1 MKQTVA
7 IIGASDKP
15 DRYAHKAAEMLESH
29 GHQVVLVN
37 PFKESIEG
45 ERCLNDVAEF
55 EGPVDTVT
63 VYVNAGRFQEHLT
76 SILLKKPRRVI
87 FNPGAEAPESYP
99 ALEQNGVE
107 VEEACTLVLLN
118 TGQF

>member
-15 DRYAHKAAEMLESH
+15 DRYAFRAAELLESH
-29 GHQVVLVN
+29 GHQIVLVN
-37 PFKESIEG
+37 PVKESVHG
-45 ERCLNDVAEF
+45 EPCLKDVSQFDE
-55 EGPVDTVT
+55 PIDTIT
-63 VYVNAGRFQEHLT
+63 VYVNAARFEEHLE
-76 SILLKKPRRVI
+76 SVLNKQPGRVI
-87 FNPGAEAPESYP
+87 FNPGAEAPNTYAS
-99 ALEQNGVE
+99 LEQHGIR

>member
-15 DRYAHKAAEMLESH
+15 DRYAYRVAEMLESH

-37 PFKESIEG
+37 PFKEFING
-45 ERCLNDVAEF
+45 GPCLKDVLQF
-55 EGPVDTVT
+55 DGTLDTVT
-63 VYVNAGRFQEHLT
+63 VYVNATRFLEHLD
-76 SILLKKPRRVI
+76 SILEKKPRRII
-87 FNPGAEAPESYP
+87 FNPGAEAPEAYP
-99 ALEQNGVE
+99 LIEKEGVL

>member
-7 IIGASDKP
+7 VIGASDKP
-15 DRYAHKAAEMLESH
+15 DRYAYRAAEILEAH

-37 PFKESIEG
+37 PFKELING
-45 ERCLNDVAEF
+45 EPCLKDVLQFDGAL
-55 EGPVDTVT
+55 DTVT
-63 VYVNAGRFQEHLT
+63 VYVNAKRFQEHLA
-76 SILLKKPRRVI
+76 SILEKKPRRII

-99 ALEQNGVE
+99 VLERNGIE
-107 VEEACTLVLLN
+107 VEEACTLIMLS